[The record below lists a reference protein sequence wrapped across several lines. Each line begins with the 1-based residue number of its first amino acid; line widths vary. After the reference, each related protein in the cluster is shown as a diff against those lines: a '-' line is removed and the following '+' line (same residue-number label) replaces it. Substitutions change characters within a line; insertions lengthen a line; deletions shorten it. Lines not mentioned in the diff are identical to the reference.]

1 MIACYPE
8 KSPPPPGLSHTP
20 EATGPKLFCIWLFYF
35 MNVFIWKI
43 TLDFSIWPVVIPET
57 YTNIETVP
65 DAASLASVVFH
76 FWVGNRGL
84 LETTV

>member
-1 MIACYPE
+1 
-8 KSPPPPGLSHTP
+8 
-20 EATGPKLFCIWLFYF
+20 
-35 MNVFIWKI
+35 MNVVIWKI

-76 FWVGNRGL
+76 FSG
-84 LETTV
+84 